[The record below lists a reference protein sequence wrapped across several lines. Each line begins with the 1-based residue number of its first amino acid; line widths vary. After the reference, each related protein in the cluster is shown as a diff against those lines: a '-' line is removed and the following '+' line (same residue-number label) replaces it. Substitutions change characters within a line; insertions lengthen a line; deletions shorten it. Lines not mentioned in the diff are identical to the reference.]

1 MLEFLSAVIKN
12 TRDWVAYKDIYS
24 AYGSKD

>member
-12 TRDWVAYKDIYS
+12 TRDWVAYKDIYL